1 MTIGEAIR
9 LERKAKGW
17 SQDEAGRE
25 IAMQTATLS
34 CYAMEWLEGRV
45 DVGDVPSI
53 ALYAMAR
60 LDMHPL
66 KRMVEAERAEGRA
79 AMLSHNADWRL
90 DPKRA
95 AEAVTGG
102 RWVTVNGFSDIGPPA
117 PSGIALSEVAPPFA
131 GPWWND
137 CWWYVAIDD
146 DGVVDGP
153 ESGDAG
159 ILAASVALVEAI
171 ISGTLTL
178 PPECPG
184 IAALEGW
191 P

>member
-9 LERKAKGW
+9 LEREAKGW
-17 SQDEAGRE
+17 GQDEAGRE

-66 KRMVEAERAEGRA
+66 KRMVEAERVEKESTLLSTDAPWRA
-79 AMLSHNADWRL
+79 
-90 DPKRA
+90 DPKGA
-95 AEAVTGG
+95 AEAVTGRKWSDRGFLGLRDSHEYSSQWTANVG
-102 RWVTVNGFSDIGPPA
+102 RWG
-117 PSGIALSEVAPPFA
+117 
-131 GPWWND
+131 
-137 CWWYVAIDD
+137 WYVWSSPNDS
-146 DGVVDGP
+146 V
-153 ESGDAG
+153 DAG
-159 ILAASVALVEAI
+159 HETGEPGIRAASTALVEAVI
-171 ISGTLTL
+171 RGDVIL

-184 IAALEGW
+184 VAELEGR